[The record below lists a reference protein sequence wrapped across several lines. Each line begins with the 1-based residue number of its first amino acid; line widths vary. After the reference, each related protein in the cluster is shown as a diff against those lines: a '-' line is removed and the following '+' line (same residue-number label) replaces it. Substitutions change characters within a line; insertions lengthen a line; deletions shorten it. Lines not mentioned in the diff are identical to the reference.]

1 MQDCDVVIVG
11 AELAGL
17 MAARYVS
24 AAGKTMRVVE
34 AQDRVGGR
42 TLNAYLPGGEV
53 LERGGQRLRSRMAV
67 QGVTDRRVGLA
78 AHVVAA
84 RVITAHVITAHII
97 AFSPAAVTR
106 LRYNPPLP
114 HPREQLTEQLTEP
127 SPVGSVIKVT
137 PVCREPLRR
146 DDGLS
151 RRIYRA
157 GAEISSRWNGC
168 REGGVRSGKRAAREV
183 LAADIS
189 TVPCA
194 ATGFGGYALQ
204 QRVPF
209 GGERRA

>member
-11 AELAGL
+11 AEFAGL

-24 AAGKTMRVVE
+24 AAGKTVRVVK

-42 TLNAYLPGGEV
+42 TLNVSLFGGEV
-53 LERGGQRLRSRMAV
+53 LEPGGQRLRSRVAV
-67 QGVTDRRVGLA
+67 RGVTDRRVSLA

-84 RVITAHVITAHII
+84 HVIT
-97 AFSPAAVTR
+97 FSPAATR
-106 LRYNPPLP
+106 PRYNPPLP
-114 HPREQLTEQLTEP
+114 RPREQLLEQLTEP

-137 PVCREPLRR
+137 PVCREPLQR

-157 GAEISSRWNGC
+157 GVEISSRWNGC
-168 REGGVRSGKRAAREV
+168 REGGVRSGERAAREV
-183 LAADIS
+183 LAADVS
-189 TVPCA
+189 TVPYA

-204 QRVPF
+204 QRAPF